1 MRRALFLAGLICLG
15 VATFALAQGPG
26 ERPIVNK
33 EATAKFGPAPNLPDC
48 SQSLVES
55 GDPSKGPSVLL
66 VKLSPACAVPWH
78 WHTPTEHVMVVTGI
92 LQLQAKGEKPAAL
105 GRGDFALMPA
115 RHVHQ
120 AKCQSS
126 TACEFFIHSDGA
138 FDIHYVNAA
147 GQEIPAD
154 EALKGTQK
162 APPPKPPAAK
172 KKSG

>member
-1 MRRALFLAGLICLG
+1 MRRALLSAGLLFLV
-15 VATFALAQGPG
+15 VATSALAQGPG

-33 EATAKFGPAPNLPDC
+33 EATAKFATAPNRPEC
-48 SQSLVES
+48 FQSLVES

-66 VKLSPACAVPWH
+66 VKLDPACVVPWH
-78 WHTPTEHVMVVTGI
+78 WHTPTEHIMLVTGI
-92 LQLQAKGEKPAAL
+92 LGLQAKGEKPAAL

-126 TACEFFIHSDGA
+126 AACEFFIHSDGA
-138 FDIHYVNAA
+138 FDIHYVNSA

-162 APPPKPPAAK
+162 PPPTKPSAAK

>member
-1 MRRALFLAGLICLG
+1 MRRALFLAGLMCLA
-15 VATFALAQGPG
+15 VTTSTFAQVPG
-26 ERPIVNK
+26 DRPVVNK
-33 EATAKFGPAPNLPDC
+33 EATAKFATAPNLPEC

-66 VKLSPACAVPWH
+66 VKLDPACVVPWH
-78 WHTPTEHVMVVTGI
+78 WHTPTEHIMLVTGI
-92 LQLQAKGEKPAAL
+92 LGLQAKGEKPAAL

-115 RHVHQ
+115 RHIHQ

-138 FDIHYVNAA
+138 FDIHYVNSA

-154 EALKGTQK
+154 EALKGANKT
-162 APPPKPPAAK
+162 PPTKPPAAK
-172 KKSG
+172 KKSS